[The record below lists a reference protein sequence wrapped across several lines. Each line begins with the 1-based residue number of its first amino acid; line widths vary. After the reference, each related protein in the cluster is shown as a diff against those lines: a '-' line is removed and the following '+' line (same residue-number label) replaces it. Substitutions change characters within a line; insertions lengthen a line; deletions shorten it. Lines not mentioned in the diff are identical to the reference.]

1 MQVETG
7 RFQRVD
13 RILCTRDFKQL
24 LKSGYRRA
32 SAGFVVIVT
41 SQDNANSRST
51 DGKRKRV
58 GVRVGRRVG
67 NSVVRNR
74 VKRHIREWFRHAR
87 AELPGGSDV
96 VVIAR
101 RPARDLSGCEVT
113 TVLDKLIEDP
123 RVLGGPSND
132 GQIPTNRFGTRVSL
146 QLLRFYQVSLSRLF
160 GPACRF
166 EPSCSRYAAEAIEQ
180 FGLAR
185 GSWLAVR
192 RLVRCH
198 PLGGSG
204 YDPVPGQVGDG
215 P

>member
-1 MQVETG
+1 MQLETG

-13 RILCTRDFKQL
+13 RILCTRNFKRL
-24 LKSGYRRA
+24 LKSRNRWA
-32 SAGFVVIVT
+32 SASFVVIVALQ
-41 SQDNANSRST
+41 QDINTRSS
-51 DGKRKRV
+51 DGKRKRL
-58 GVRVGRRVG
+58 GVTVGRRVG

-87 AELPGGSDV
+87 AELPEGTDV

-101 RPARDLSGCEVT
+101 RPARELSGCEAI
-113 TVLDKLIEDP
+113 TVLDRLIDDP
-123 RVLGGPSND
+123 GAWENWSND
-132 GQIPTNRFGTRVSL
+132 GQISTNHVGTRIGL

-160 GPACRF
+160 GPVCRF

-185 GSWLAVR
+185 GSWLAVQ